1 MTSETWDPGFRLNN
15 LCFYINS
22 VLARVS
28 ELCTLSK
35 VHTTP
40 VVSGMKHGCHTH
52 MVATPTQSL
61 TADLKKTTLFVPRQV
76 KEA

>member
-1 MTSETWDPGFRLNN
+1 MISVTWDPGFLSSN
-15 LCFYINS
+15 LCFNINS
-22 VLARVS
+22 VLAGVS
-28 ELCTLSK
+28 ELHLSK

-40 VVSGMKHGCHTH
+40 VVSGMSHGSHTH

-61 TADLKKTTLFVPRQV
+61 TADLKKTTFFVPRQV